1 MTRSLER
8 QRRAKLKERVRELER
23 ILGRKTMENEIL
35 REALDAAR
43 VKKQI
48 SLPTWPDEDAG
59 R

>member
-48 SLPTWPDEDAG
+48 SLPT
-59 R
+59 